1 MTITQRNTNPLLG
14 LMDGCDGL
22 KTGYIDE
29 SGYNLALTARRHGT
43 RFLSVTMKGPGNN
56 PKEGNEWRK
65 KDGSTLIEWAF
76 KSFADFKDMTRVKP
90 YFLRAKGSKEIGVNL
105 VPAFYPESITVPFIY
120 GNSPEESVK
129 NVKVITEIPETLSSE
144 IKAGTEFGKISFILD
159 DYVLDTIPLV
169 TDRQINRA
177 NLFIRAAD
185 ALIYRLK

>member
-1 MTITQRNTNPLLG
+1 
-14 LMDGCDGL
+14 MDGCDGL

-76 KSFADFKDMTRVKP
+76 KSFSDYKDMTRVKP

-120 GNSPEESVK
+120 GNSPEESVQ
-129 NVKVITEIPETLSSE
+129 NVKVVTEIPEYLTGNIS
-144 IKAGTEFGKISFILD
+144 KGTELGKISFILD

-169 TDRQINRA
+169 ADRQINRA